1 MSKAEEAKAV
11 TFIAASKWPQI
22 VAALAGKGF
31 VSEKLFSQIC
41 DENIFC
47 MYFITV
53 EILGMIFALCLT
65 LVVTKEKKPPIFY

>member
-1 MSKAEEAKAV
+1 MSKTEEAKTV
-11 TFIAASKWPQI
+11 TVIAASKWPQI

-47 MYFITV
+47 MYFITI
-53 EILGMIFALCLT
+53 EIPAWYLRCALL
-65 LVVTKEKKPPIFY
+65 